1 MASALCHKRTVFE
14 LSFLIVASFTA
25 GLIDAVAG
33 GGGLVSL
40 PALFTAFPKAVP
52 ADIIGTNKLVAITG
66 TSTAAAQYMRRVRVA
81 WSATLPA
88 MVSAFF
94 FALIGAQALTYIP
107 ASSLRR
113 ALPFILVGLLAYM
126 IVKKDLGATHAP
138 RLTHTQERLAA
149 IAGGAILGFYDG
161 FFGPGTGSFLML
173 MFVRVFGYD
182 FLHASASTKLVNVAT
197 NLAALI
203 LLGAQGHVWVQ
214 IGLPL
219 AVANVA
225 GGLVGAKIAVR
236 YGSQLVRRVFI
247 VVVSAFTIKTFY
259 DAFIRPVV

>member
-1 MASALCHKRTVFE
+1 MFE
-14 LSFLIVASFTA
+14 LSFLIAASFTA

-40 PALFTAFPKAVP
+40 PALFTAFPTAAP
-52 ADIIGTNKLVAITG
+52 ADIMGTNKLAAIAG
-66 TSTAAAQYMRRVRVA
+66 TSTAAVQYVRRVRVY

-88 MVSAFF
+88 MVTAFL
-94 FALIGAQALTYIP
+94 FALIGAQTLTFVS
-107 ASSLRR
+107 ASSLRK

-126 IVKKDLGATHAP
+126 ITKKDLGAVHAP
-138 RLTHTQERLAA
+138 RLERNKERWAA

-197 NLAALI
+197 NLAALL
-203 LLGAQGHVWVQ
+203 LLGAQGHVWFHVG
-214 IGLPL
+214 IYL
-219 AVANVA
+219 AAANIA
-225 GGLVGAKIAVR
+225 GGLLGAQIAVR
-236 YGSQLVRRVFI
+236 YGSRLVRRVFI
-247 VVVSAFTIKTFY
+247 VVVTAFTLKTFY
-259 DAFIRPVV
+259 DAFIRPVA